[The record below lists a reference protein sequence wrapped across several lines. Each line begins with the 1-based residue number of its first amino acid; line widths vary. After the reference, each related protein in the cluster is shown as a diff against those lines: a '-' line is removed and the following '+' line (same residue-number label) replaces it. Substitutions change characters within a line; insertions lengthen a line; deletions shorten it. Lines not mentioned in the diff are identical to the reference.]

1 MRKRYQLAGL
11 ASFVLAVTIGLTA
24 VAQTSSTTTP
34 PPQAPAQSQGG
45 STGNVSQDRAQAQG
59 EDENPLNL
67 TDEQRQKL
75 RPIIADETRQMD
87 AARNDSSLTQE
98 QKVTK
103 INQIRDEASPKI
115 KAILTPEQLQKLA
128 DMQQKARQ
136 QQPDH
141 KSAPPN
147 DSQKPQQ

>member
-1 MRKRYQLAGL
+1 MRKPYQLAAL
-11 ASFVLAVTIGLTA
+11 ASFFLAVAISLTLPP
-24 VAQTSSTTTP
+24 TSPTAAP

-45 STGNVSQDRAQAQG
+45 STGNASQGRAQAQG

-75 RPIIADETRQMD
+75 RSIIADETRQMD

-136 QQPDH
+136 QPDH

>member
-1 MRKRYQLAGL
+1 MRKPYQLAGL
-11 ASFVLAVTIGLTA
+11 ASFFLAVAISLTL
-24 VAQTSSTTTP
+24 AQTSTTTTP

-45 STGNVSQDRAQAQG
+45 STGNASQDRAQAQG

-115 KAILTPEQLQKLA
+115 KAILLQKLA

>member
-1 MRKRYQLAGL
+1 MRKPYQLAGL
-11 ASFVLAVTIGLTA
+11 ASFFLAVAISLT
-24 VAQTSSTTTP
+24 VAQTSTTTTP
-34 PPQAPAQSQGG
+34 PPQAPAQSQAG
-45 STGNVSQDRAQAQG
+45 STGNTSQDRAQAQK

-75 RPIIADETRQMD
+75 RPIIADETQRMD
-87 AARNDSSLTQE
+87 AARNDPSLTEE
-98 QKVTK
+98 QKVSK

-136 QQPDH
+136 QQQDH
-141 KSAPPN
+141 KSAPN

>member
-1 MRKRYQLAGL
+1 
-11 ASFVLAVTIGLTA
+11 
-24 VAQTSSTTTP
+24 
-34 PPQAPAQSQGG
+34 
-45 STGNVSQDRAQAQG
+45 
-59 EDENPLNL
+59 
-67 TDEQRQKL
+67 
-75 RPIIADETRQMD
+75 MD
-87 AARNDSSLTQE
+87 AARNDPSLTQE

-141 KSAPPN
+141 KSALPN
-147 DSQKPQQ
+147 DSQKPQQYNRIFSGMGWERDRCHSHFFLCSGLFSPA

>member
-34 PPQAPAQSQGG
+34 PPQAPAQSQAG
-45 STGNVSQDRAQAQG
+45 STGNASQDRAQAQG

-75 RPIIADETRQMD
+75 HPTLISRLNRDLLLYRYPRLAISAGSL
-87 AARNDSSLTQE
+87 AA
-98 QKVTK
+98 
-103 INQIRDEASPKI
+103 
-115 KAILTPEQLQKLA
+115 
-128 DMQQKARQ
+128 
-136 QQPDH
+136 
-141 KSAPPN
+141 
-147 DSQKPQQ
+147 